1 MIILDYGYQSAC
13 AALLAP
19 SCSTSTIWLIL
30 TFISRLLEQIGHSNI
45 AWTVDGYDISTVIKS
60 MHNLIKFLIGH
71 ECPAIKIA
79 GVMNTTLVWSI

>member
-1 MIILDYGYQSAC
+1 M
-13 AALLAP
+13 
-19 SCSTSTIWLIL
+19 
-30 TFISRLLEQIGHSNI
+30 EQIGHSNI